1 MKTTNPIQ
9 TLTGFLGRDVET
21 ALTTQ
26 REYSRVEWDP
36 VTDGEVEIHG
46 TTALREYA
54 KLSLAVHQG
63 SGRSRGT
70 RWVQL
75 RAFDLD
81 HHPDEARIRTARR
94 GQRVEVQGYLEVH
107 RYTDRANGE
116 EREFEYF
123 LVTGF
128 RPRPGRRLRAGERSS
143 QAA

>member
-9 TLTGFLGRDVET
+9 TLTGYLGRDAQM
-21 ALTTQ
+21 ALTTE

-46 TTALREYA
+46 TTQVREYA

-81 HHPDEARIRTARR
+81 HHPDEARIRTARK
-94 GQRVEVQGYLEVH
+94 GQRVEVQGYRQVH
-107 RYTDRANGE
+107 RYTDAAGQE
-116 EREFEYF
+116 QEFEYF
-123 LVTGF
+123 LVTSF
-128 RPRPGRRLRAGERSS
+128 RSRPGRRLRAGERS